1 MSYSKKQR
9 MAYVVVLLCVAL
21 AAMCRGSEPHLSLSW
36 IVHGLGDLSAEASCE
51 S

>member
-21 AAMCRGSEPHLSLSW
+21 AAVCGTGCYVSSYTENNRY
-36 IVHGLGDLSAEASCE
+36 
-51 S
+51 